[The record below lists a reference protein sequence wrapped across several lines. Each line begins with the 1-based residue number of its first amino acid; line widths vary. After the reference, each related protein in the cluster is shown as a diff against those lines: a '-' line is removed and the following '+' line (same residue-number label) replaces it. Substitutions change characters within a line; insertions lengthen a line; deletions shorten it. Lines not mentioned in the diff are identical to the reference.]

1 MPTQSERG
9 CQLKEKYS
17 GLCSRA
23 PILILRS
30 SLVCTIEMKHRWC
43 NASVWVHFEM
53 CKVHVQVSNVIILC
67 YAVTVASLRFKIWI
81 K

>member
-1 MPTQSERG
+1 MVPFMHYFS
-9 CQLKEKYS
+9 QL
-17 GLCSRA
+17 
-23 PILILRS
+23 IH
-30 SLVCTIEMKHRWC
+30 VVMVTVVMKHRWC

-67 YAVTVASLRFKIWI
+67 YAVTVASLWFKIWI